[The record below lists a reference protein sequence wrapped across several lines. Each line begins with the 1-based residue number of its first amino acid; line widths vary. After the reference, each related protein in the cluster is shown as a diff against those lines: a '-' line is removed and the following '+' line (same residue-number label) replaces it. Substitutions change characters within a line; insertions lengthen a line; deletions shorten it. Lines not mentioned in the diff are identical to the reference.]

1 MEITMKKP
9 LVLLY
14 GVINYA
20 LGSTALVCLIA
31 FLFNLIPANPLLSDL
46 DREASTTTAVAIGIN
61 ISLMLLFALQHSIM
75 ARPAFKRR
83 LVQLLPE
90 AAERSTFMLAT
101 AIVTFAM
108 IAFWQPIPSVLWQA
122 DDGVLYNSLLAIG
135 LGGWALVFYATFL
148 IDHFDLFGLRQV
160 WLYYTGKPY
169 THLPFKLHSLYR
181 YIRHPIMTG
190 VFIGI
195 WFTPVMTVGH
205 LLFAIGMSAYIL
217 IGVYH
222 EERDLVVT
230 FGERYQSYIRST
242 GKFLPQF
249 SGRTSNSDS
258 AVSAR

>member
-1 MEITMKKP
+1 MKKS

-14 GVINYA
+14 GTISYA
-20 LGSTALVCLIA
+20 LGSAALVSLIA
-31 FLFNLIPANPLLSDL
+31 FLFNLIPANPLLPNL
-46 DREASTTTAVAIGIN
+46 DGEASTTTANAVVIN
-61 ISLMLLFALQHSIM
+61 IGLMLLFALQHSIM
-75 ARPAFKRR
+75 ARPAFKHR
-83 LVQLLPE
+83 LARLLPE

-101 AIVTFAM
+101 AVVTFAM
-108 IAFWQPIPSVLWQA
+108 IALWQPIPSVLWQA
-122 DDGVLYNSLLAIG
+122 DDAVLYNSLLSIG

-160 WLYYTGKPY
+160 WFHFTGKPY
-169 THLPFKLHSLYR
+169 THLPFKLNSLYG

-222 EERDLVVT
+222 EERDLVT
-230 FGERYQSYIRST
+230 AFGERYRSYIQST
-242 GKFLPQF
+242 GKFLPQIAN
-249 SGRTSNSDS
+249 RAAKSDS
-258 AVSAR
+258 AVNAR

>member
-1 MEITMKKP
+1 MKKA
-9 LVLLY
+9 LVLIY
-14 GVINYA
+14 GIIGYT
-20 LGSTALVCLIA
+20 LGSAALVSLIA
-31 FLFNLIPANPLLSDL
+31 FLFNLMPANPLLPDL
-46 DREASTTTAVAIGIN
+46 DAEASSTTAVAIGVN
-61 ISLMLLFALQHSIM
+61 IGLMLLFALQHSIM
-75 ARPAFKRR
+75 ARPAFKQR
-83 LVQLLPE
+83 LVRLLPE

-101 AIVTFAM
+101 AIVTFM
-108 IAFWQPIPSVLWQA
+108 IIVLWQPMPGVLWQA
-122 DDGVLYNSLLAIG
+122 DDAVLHTSLLAIG

-160 WLYYTGKPY
+160 WLYCTGKSY

-222 EERDLVVT
+222 EEQDLVGT
-230 FGERYQSYIRST
+230 FGERYRSYIRST
-242 GKFLPQF
+242 GKFLPQI
-249 SGRTSNSDS
+249 SNSTPNGDR
-258 AVSAR
+258 AVNAR